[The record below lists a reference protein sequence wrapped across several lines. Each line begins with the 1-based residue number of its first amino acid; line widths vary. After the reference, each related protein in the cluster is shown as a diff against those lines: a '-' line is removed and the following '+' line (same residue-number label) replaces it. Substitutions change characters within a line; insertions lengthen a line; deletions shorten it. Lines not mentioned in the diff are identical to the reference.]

1 MFSPRHPGSTPRDS
15 HHRGKEISEVVNAV
29 WPHGATPLWVRT
41 AAGRICATVEET
53 KHGAWVSTGAGA
65 AVDEWGNAGE
75 KDEWGN
81 PVEAPARND
90 PNEAVDEVLE
100 CPRTVARAVHDM
112 PGTARGLFWEAVDAM
127 ETRHGEHA
135 VAATCVA
142 LSVARF
148 GVTRYE
154 LRGALRCRF
163 ERERVR
169 VRFGPGGAKG
179 ANESLRKLDDGRLDA
194 VVDDLAPWLAP
205 WCAKEAWHAEL
216 ETFEGDRLGASREE
230 SEARAARHERESR
243 RRRTLS
249 GPGGPTYKPDDWY
262 AAELPMRFRDDAY
275 RAAALERY
283 APPRSAS
290 LREEFHADL
299 AAYFLDVA
307 AGSGSRAL
315 RADTRR
321 ALRAGL
327 WHAAAGRDVNSVADV
342 LGRRGVMAC
351 LSRPGAR
358 SDVRAVCCGEVPLS
372 CGGRGAIE
380 WRRG

>member
-1 MFSPRHPGSTPRDS
+1 MCSS
-15 HHRGKEISEVVNAV
+15 
-29 WPHGATPLWVRT
+29 
-41 AAGRICATVEET
+41 
-53 KHGAWVSTGAGA
+53 
-65 AVDEWGNAGE
+65 
-75 KDEWGN
+75 
-81 PVEAPARND
+81 
-90 PNEAVDEVLE
+90 
-100 CPRTVARAVHDM
+100 
-112 PGTARGLFWEAVDAM
+112 
-127 ETRHGEHA
+127 
-135 VAATCVA
+135 
-142 LSVARF
+142 
-148 GVTRYE
+148 
-154 LRGALRCRF
+154 
-163 ERERVR
+163 
-169 VRFGPGGAKG
+169 
-179 ANESLRKLDDGRLDA
+179 
-194 VVDDLAPWLAP
+194 DL
-205 WCAKEAWHAEL
+205 
-216 ETFEGDRLGASREE
+216 
-230 SEARAARHERESR
+230 EARAARHERESR

-358 SDVRAVCCGEVPLS
+358 SDVRAVCCGEVPLELWGAWRDRMATWMS
-372 CGGRGAIE
+372 ADDDDAPPRGLARDSGVAAVLNVAPPLGANREPAPGGLNTGDGATAMGEGSGPGDGAGAMTLDGGLNTGDEIG
-380 WRRG
+380 RAHV